1 MHFLVHI
8 MYKVLHKKDIQRAR
22 LVVLFS
28 TRRSGVGDFAAAAG
42 GAVNVRA
49 PMFVRQRH
57 AAFTNVRHTSVS
69 LGRDGEKRFGWLQRF
84 LNSYAS
90 QPSPPPHLW
99 DPEVL
104 RSSHSERSFSAV
116 GESWPKTCKNVR

>member
-1 MHFLVHI
+1 MA
-8 MYKVLHKKDIQRAR
+8 LHKKDIQLAR

-28 TRRSGVGDFAAAAG
+28 TRHSGVGDFVATVG

-49 PMFVRQRH
+49 PMLVRQRH
-57 AAFTNVRHTSVS
+57 ATFTNARYASVS
-69 LGRDGEKRFGWLQRF
+69 SDRDGEKMFGWLQRF

-90 QPSPPPHLW
+90 QPSLPLHLW
-99 DPEVL
+99 DPEEL
-104 RSSHSERSFSAV
+104 RSAHSERSFSAD

>member
-57 AAFTNVRHTSVS
+57 PDFANVRYASVPS
-69 LGRDGEKRFGWLQRF
+69 DRDG
-84 LNSYAS
+84 
-90 QPSPPPHLW
+90 
-99 DPEVL
+99 
-104 RSSHSERSFSAV
+104 
-116 GESWPKTCKNVR
+116 KNYLAGGTGS